1 MNNHEFLQ
9 LLPEYAT
16 DTLSA
21 QEKSRLEAHL
31 NQGCEI
37 CEPELAILL
46 ETFHRL
52 PLALP
57 QQKLPDGLK
66 EKIWTRLSSEGDV
79 KKSSTN
85 WKLLM
90 RVAAV
95 AAVFAVAILLYQRQN
110 DQLLKKEME
119 IAKLEKTLRGQRQE
133 ITWLRDPSV
142 QLAMLVGMQ
151 QDANARAKIVW
162 NPNASKGVFYVNS
175 LPPLPAEKSYQLWV
189 IGPQGPVSAGVF
201 DTTQEGS
208 AVVTISKI
216 DSPVPNVLQFAVTI
230 EPRGGLP
237 KPSGSIVLA
246 GKPL

>member
-9 LLPEYAT
+9 LLPGYAT
-16 DTLSA
+16 ETLSA
-21 QEKSRLEAHL
+21 QEKSQLEAHL

-46 ETFHRL
+46 ETFHQL
-52 PLALP
+52 PYGLP
-57 QQKLPDGLK
+57 EQKLPDRLK
-66 EKIWTRLSSEGDV
+66 EKIWMKLKSESSV
-79 KKSSTN
+79 PKSGVN
-85 WKLLM
+85 WKLLL

-95 AAVFAVAILLYQRQN
+95 AAVFGLAIILYQHQN

-151 QDANARAKIVW
+151 QDAAARAKIVW

-201 DTTQEGS
+201 DTTQQGS

-216 DSPVPNVLQFAVTI
+216 ASPVPNVLQFAVTI
-230 EPRGGLP
+230 
-237 KPSGSIVLA
+237 
-246 GKPL
+246 